1 MRTTRILITI
11 IICFTTINSEAQ
23 VAMGKWR
30 THFSYNSV
38 NQIAQSDRKIYAVS
52 DGALFSVDKLDG
64 YIKPEVYSKVSGLN
78 GSNIGS
84 IEFDPL
90 SKELLVVYANGNIDI
105 LESGGITNIPDL
117 YNKQLGS
124 SKNVNQIQ
132 FYQNKAFLACDFGI
146 LVLNTL
152 KKEVADTYII
162 GPNASEVKILATTV
176 YKDNIYALTSTS
188 LFKALVNEPH
198 LVNYEFWKTLTNTP
212 GNGDFQAID
221 SFAGSLFVLRNNK
234 MYKLENN
241 DSWSEFLPTF
251 SVSKMYVSNNKLII
265 YTSAG
270 IYSIDESLNAT
281 AINLGVDYSLE
292 EVEYD
297 VTNNT
302 YWFAAKEKGVV
313 KYDASESEGITEFKP
328 DGPATNTAWNMTFAG
343 KKLFV
348 VSGGREGAQFGNDGN
363 VMIYENGKWSNLLAQ
378 TIQAITQHPVKD
390 FMNVA
395 VDPVDNKHFFV
406 TSYGTGLFEYKNDA
420 FFMWHNYLNSTI
432 QGHPAVPSNPWDY
445 MRLDGAAFDNKGN
458 LFLNNSA
465 VSAGVKILKAD
476 RSWIEQ
482 TIPGMTKDVMGLTL
496 VNNQNPNQKW
506 ATSYRQSEIYVYD
519 NNGTIDDTSD
529 DKPPVVLK
537 SLADPDNTGQVIT
550 FKMTYSIA
558 QDKNGVVW
566 VGTDNGPL
574 LFNNTS
580 KAFDAGYTCSRV
592 KIPRNDGTN
601 QADYLLDGERI
612 NVIAIDGANRKWIG
626 TENSGVYLMSEN
638 GQETIEQFTV
648 SNSPLL
654 SNTVMSIAINPV
666 TGEVFMGTGMGII
679 SYQGNAAD
687 ATDAFE
693 NVHAYPNPVREN
705 YNGVI
710 TITGLIAN
718 TQVKITDLT
727 GNLICETVSNGS
739 VATWDGKNSNGRKV
753 GTGIYLAICV
763 NEDGT
768 KSTIT
773 KIMVIN

>member
-188 LFKALVNEPH
+188 LFKASVNEPH